1 MTNAVILRVFLR
13 LVDWQ
18 RERPCDLMAVA
29 GPIMALG
36 DLQRFGFVLLIGA
49 MSFSLSTSVVIG
61 AEPDRKR
68 VIMLHSFGQDFRPWG
83 EYARTIRAELTKQSR
98 WPVEINDHPLAVRSS
113 DVNPELP
120 FVEYLNALYAFQLP
134 DLIVCIGAPA
144 ANFVQ
149 RHRGSLFP
157 RVPVVFTAVEQRRVR
172 ADTLTEN
179 DTVVAVAH
187 DFPAVFENMLRVL
200 PDTKTAVVINGAS
213 PNEMFWLGE
222 LKRELKPFESQIKLE
237 WFEGISFERILKE
250 AASLPPHT
258 AIFWHLM
265 NIDSTGV
272 AYEGDT
278 GLKALYAVA
287 NAPIFSYD
295 DGFFGQE
302 VVGGPMYSVLEIS
315 QKTAAVAVRILAGEK
330 AGDIKVPA
338 SIFAVPRYD
347 WRLLQR
353 WRISESALPPGSQV
367 LFREASTWER
377 YRWQILIVS
386 AIVLT
391 QALFISVLLYQR
403 RRLREAELMAVQRM
417 SELAHVNRFSTAGQL
432 TATIA
437 HELNQPLGAILT
449 NVETLEALLKAP
461 GPDLQ
466 ELREIAADIRRDDQR
481 AAEVIR
487 RLRTLLAKAP
497 QELRR
502 LDLNEVVAETLG
514 LLSSLAI
521 SRKVQIDCVN
531 APIGLP
537 IKGDAVQLQ
546 QVLLNLI
553 VNAMEA
559 LSSTSASAQ
568 ISIRTARLPGQA
580 EVCVSDNGPGIDNDK
595 LDEVF
600 EPFYSTKSTGMGMG
614 LSIART
620 IIDAHK
626 GQLSAERPPE
636 GGTLFRLRLP
646 LA

>member
-1 MTNAVILRVFLR
+1 VI
-13 LVDWQ
+13 
-18 RERPCDLMAVA
+18 
-29 GPIMALG
+29 I
-36 DLQRFGFVLLIGA
+36 
-49 MSFSLSTSVVIG
+49 
-61 AEPDRKR
+61 
-68 VIMLHSFGQDFRPWG
+68 LHSFGQDFRPWG
-83 EYARTIRAELTKQSR
+83 EYARTIRAELTKRSR
-98 WPVEINDHPLAVRSS
+98 WPLEINDHPLAVRSS
-113 DVNPELP
+113 DINPELP
-120 FVEYLNALYAFQLP
+120 FVEYLNALYAFQSP

-157 RVPVVFTAVEQRRVR
+157 RVPMVLTAIEQRRVR
-172 ADTLTEN
+172 ADNLTEN

-187 DFPAVFENMLRVL
+187 DFAAVFEDMLRVL

-213 PNEMFWLGE
+213 PNELFWLAE
-222 LKRELKPFESQIKLE
+222 LKRELKPFEDRIRLE
-237 WFEGISFERILKE
+237 WFEGIPFERILKE

-258 AIFWHLM
+258 TIFWHLM
-265 NIDSTGV
+265 NIDAMGV
-272 AYEGDT
+272 AYEGDA

-315 QKTAAVAVRILAGEK
+315 QKTAAVAVRVLGGEK
-330 AGDIKVPA
+330 AGDIKTPA
-338 SIFAVPRYD
+338 SIFAPPRYD

-353 WRISESALPPGSQV
+353 WQISEDALPTGSQV
-367 LFREASTWER
+367 LFREASTWEK
-377 YRWQILIVS
+377 YRWQVLIVS

-391 QALFISVLLYQR
+391 QALFIAGLLYQR
-403 RRLREAELMAVQRM
+403 RRLREAELIAVQRM

-449 NVETLEALLKAP
+449 NVETLEAMLKAP
-461 GPDLQ
+461 APDMR

-481 AAEVIR
+481 AAEIIR

-497 QELRR
+497 HELRR
-502 LDLNEVVAETLG
+502 LDLNAVVAETLG
-514 LLSSLAI
+514 LLSSLAV
-521 SRKVQIDCVN
+521 SRKVQFEWVKG
-531 APIGLP
+531 AVGLP
-537 IKGDAVQLQ
+537 VEGDAIQLQ

-553 VNAMEA
+553 VNAMDA
-559 LSSTSASAQ
+559 LSNGSASPE
-568 ISIRTARLPGQA
+568 ITVRTARIHAQA
-580 EVCVSDNGPGIDNDK
+580 EVCISDNGPGIDPDK
-595 LDEVF
+595 LDKVF

-614 LSIART
+614 LSIAST
-620 IIDAHK
+620 ITEAHH